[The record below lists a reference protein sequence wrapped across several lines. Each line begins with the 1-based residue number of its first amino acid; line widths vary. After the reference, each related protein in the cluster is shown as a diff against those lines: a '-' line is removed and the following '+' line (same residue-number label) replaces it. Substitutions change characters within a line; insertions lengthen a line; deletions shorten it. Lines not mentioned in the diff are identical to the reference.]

1 MKNPAEQLALMCL
14 TVGRVQLCAV
24 FEVQSTVFPDILF
37 DIVVITSIVFVF
49 VCFQLAVIFYLTE
62 RSHQVHYLWLDCPV
76 VTVQLVFIASQK
88 DMYKI

>member
-37 DIVVITSIVFVF
+37 DIVVITSIVFVLSAF
-49 VCFQLAVIFYLTE
+49 SSLSFFI
-62 RSHQVHYLWLDCPV
+62 WLNAHTKYIICDE
-76 VTVQLVFIASQK
+76 TVQLSQ
-88 DMYKI
+88 YN